1 MYWQEGLLRPLYVL
15 FFFSIKWAWYVINL
29 YFVLL
34 VFFFYLCCL
43 NKKVQIYPETRT
55 TRKNKVEKKRKKK
68 KIKTNGCFDFFFSK
82 LATGNFFFVQP
93 HFGTRFSSFF
103 SFLRHPFVTDLSFP
117 NLDLY
122 QHFVPLLLC
131 ID

>member
-68 KIKTNGCFDFFFSK
+68 KIKTNGCFDFFF
-82 LATGNFFFVQP
+82 F
-93 HFGTRFSSFF
+93 
-103 SFLRHPFVTDLSFP
+103 
-117 NLDLY
+117 
-122 QHFVPLLLC
+122 
-131 ID
+131 